1 MYKKERKRCFI
12 GIGLCIAGFILGL
25 ICLEVISKLED
36 PPLGNT
42 FYIIIG
48 CTLMVLSVFGVY
60 LLVKHLRSLRK
71 TERRRK
77 NNPVLFLDD
86 QKKGKH

>member
-12 GIGLCIAGFILGL
+12 SIALCAVGFLVGLFS
-25 ICLEVISKLED
+25 LEFISKLES

-60 LLVKHLRSLRK
+60 LLIKHLIGLNK

-86 QKKGKH
+86 QKKRK